1 VAVQAERFPKS
12 WYMITMRIEKL
23 RQDVY
28 NAIDTAGNDLLLP
41 GYISEIESLVD
52 DPKAS
57 ARDLCEIIDSRPDLS
72 FALINAANSPFYSLS
87 KRAVSTIQSVQ
98 AIGFKEVMAVAR
110 CHAVYSLFA
119 TEKSSL
125 AEKIIVHGSAV
136 GTAAVLISMHLKV
149 KQSAEIYLAGLV
161 HDIGKIFMSS
171 FMTEKF
177 EKFIWML
184 NDPENL
190 LGYHKLEA
198 MVFGVTHSEAGAAV
212 LERAG
217 FDKNTIDTVL
227 YHHTGPEKGQ
237 APLLASIIH
246 IADIICN
253 IKGLTPFKGL
263 TFPMVEQE
271 MLLPV
276 QEIKKDFG
284 AKDMSYLAD
293 RVDIEIERL
302 RPFYAA
308 LR

>member
-1 VAVQAERFPKS
+1 MK
-12 WYMITMRIEKL
+12 IEKL

-28 NAIDTAGNDLLLP
+28 SAIDAAGNGLLMP
-41 GYISEIESLVD
+41 GYISEIESLIS

-57 ARDLCEIIDSRPDLS
+57 VRDLCEVVDSRPDLS
-72 FALINAANSPFYSLS
+72 CTIINAANSPFYSLS
-87 KRAVSTIQSVQ
+87 KKAVSSIQAVQ
-98 AIGFKEVMAVAR
+98 AIGFKDIMAIAR

-119 TEKSSL
+119 ADRSSL

-136 GTAAVLISMHLKV
+136 GTTAVLLSMHLKL
-149 KQSAEIYLAGLV
+149 KHSAEIFLAGLV

-177 EKFIWML
+177 EKFIWVL

-198 MVFGVTHSEAGAAV
+198 MIFGVTHSEAGVAV
-212 LERAG
+212 LERIG
-217 FDKNTIDTVL
+217 FDKNTIDAVL
-227 YHHTGPEKGQ
+227 YHHTVPEKGQ

-263 TFPMVEQE
+263 TFPIAEQE

-276 QEIKKDFG
+276 QELKKDFG
-284 AKDMSYLAD
+284 SEDMAYLAD
-293 RVDIEIERL
+293 NVDIEIERL

-308 LR
+308 LK